1 MENDGKPTTDGKL
14 NPEHWRELARRIQQ
28 EMDPNK
34 MIDLVQE
41 LLARFDEERL
51 KKSLKPSRETRD
63 RSGSPDA

>member
-41 LLARFDEERL
+41 LLARFDEESSKRV
-51 KKSLKPSRETRD
+51 
-63 RSGSPDA
+63 